1 MHEPNPN
8 KNITSQKNEG
18 VGEEIIDSRHVTEVS
33 DESKQVAHSKSRGL
47 LKNTGILAI
56 GSFSSKILVFLL
68 VPLYTAVL
76 TTEEYGSY
84 DIIFS
89 TVSLLAPLLTL
100 NIADAMMRFPM
111 DEGADVPRIARIGLS
126 VTLASGV
133 VVLAA
138 QLVPGAPWQSLAGI
152 GWLAPLYVSIALYQS
167 LSLLARGLE
176 RMKDIAVAGV
186 ASSVVLVALSVML
199 LIFAGWGL
207 DGYFAA
213 NVAAML
219 LPALWLAWRMRR
231 EIFAP
236 SHERNKGLLVELV
249 RYSLPISMAAI
260 GWWLIG
266 ASDRYIVTA
275 ICGIDANGLYSV
287 AYRIPS
293 ILSTLSGIFI
303 QAWQVSAIKGFDP
316 RDVDGFLR
324 KTFCAAEAVVVLFC
338 AVLIPL
344 SPVIALVM
352 FAGDFYAAWVYVPPL
367 LVYAALNAMG
377 GMWAPFFSVA
387 YDPAPMAWS
396 TFFGGVANVAAAIP
410 LVMVFGVQGAC
421 VSSVIA
427 GFVNWGFRVFRA
439 RRHVEVSFGARRSL
453 ALYLALCAQAAV
465 MCAGFSV
472 QVWLPVELLFV
483 LGFVF
488 WLRRD
493 LSGLARLLPKLVKRK
508 RGV

>member
-1 MHEPNPN
+1 M
-8 KNITSQKNEG
+8 
-18 VGEEIIDSRHVTEVS
+18 
-33 DESKQVAHSKSRGL
+33 SKYKTL

-111 DEGADVPRIARIGLS
+111 DEAADVPRIARIGLS
-126 VTLASGV
+126 VALASGII
-133 VVLAA
+133 VLAA
-138 QLVPGAPWQSLAGI
+138 QFVPGAPWRSLTGI
-152 GWLAPLYVSIALYQS
+152 GWLAPLYASTVLYQS

-176 RMKDIAVAGV
+176 RMKDIAIAGV
-186 ASSVVLVALSVML
+186 ASSALLVALNVAL
-199 LIFAGWGL
+199 LLFAGWGL
-207 DGYFAA
+207 DGYFVA

-219 LPALWLAWRMRR
+219 FPALWLVWRMRR

-236 SHERNKGLLVELV
+236 SSEGDAALFVEMV
-249 RYSLPISMAAI
+249 KYSLPLSMAAI

-266 ASDRYIVTA
+266 TSDRYIVTA
-275 ICGIDANGLYSV
+275 ICGIEANGLYSV

-293 ILSTLSGIFI
+293 ILSTISNIFI
-303 QAWQVSAIKGFDP
+303 QAWQVSAIKGYDP
-316 RDVDGFLR
+316 RDADGFLR
-324 KTFCAAEAVVVLFC
+324 KAFSSAEAVVVLLC
-338 AVLIPL
+338 SVLMPL
-344 SPVIALVM
+344 SPVVARVM
-352 FAGDFYAAWVYVPPL
+352 FSGDFYVAWVYVPPL

-377 GMWAPFFSVA
+377 GMWGPFFSAA

-396 TFFGGVANVAAAIP
+396 TFLGGVVNVAVAIP
-410 LVMVFGVQGAC
+410 LVVVFGVQGAC
-421 VSSVIA
+421 ISSILA
-427 GFVNWGFRVFRA
+427 GFVNWGCRAFRV
-439 RRHVEVSFGARRSL
+439 RRHIEVDFGVRKSL
-453 ALYLALCAQAAV
+453 ALYLALCSQAAV
-465 MCAGFSV
+465 MCAGFSA

-483 LGFVF
+483 AGFVF

-493 LSGLARLLPKLVKRK
+493 VGGLARLMSKLFKGK
-508 RGV
+508 KEA